1 MIVGS
6 SAGAISSV
14 GCSAG
19 AISIAGCSA
28 GAIVIVASAEAIVTE
43 DCPTASC
50 KFKLNNSVR
59 KEIILYVIICYY
71 IVCYYILLYSML
83 CYDAKFD
90 RLHRNRLRHHI

>member
-50 KFKLNNSVR
+50 KLNNSVR
-59 KEIILYVIICYY
+59 KDII
-71 IVCYYILLYSML
+71 
-83 CYDAKFD
+83 
-90 RLHRNRLRHHI
+90 

>member
-19 AISIAGCSA
+19 VISIAGCSA

-43 DCPTASC
+43 DWDCPTASC
-50 KFKLNNSVR
+50 KLNNSFR
-59 KEIILYVIICYY
+59 KDII
-71 IVCYYILLYSML
+71 
-83 CYDAKFD
+83 
-90 RLHRNRLRHHI
+90 